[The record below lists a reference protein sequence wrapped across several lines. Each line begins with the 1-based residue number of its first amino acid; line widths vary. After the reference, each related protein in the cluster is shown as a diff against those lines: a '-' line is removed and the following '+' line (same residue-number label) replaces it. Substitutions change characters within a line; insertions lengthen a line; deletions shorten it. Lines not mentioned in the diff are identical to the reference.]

1 MIRRRVAWCLLVAGL
16 CAVPGV
22 LAAQQHTARFRVL
35 AVTDTSLTFD
45 VGQADWVKAG
55 REGISVDPRRR
66 DVLIA
71 RFRVVRVSDHQAL
84 AVVVGQTEPLST
96 EHVALLTEPSRPF
109 WKTRSFWFG
118 LVGGLALG
126 FGVGSSG

>member
-1 MIRRRVAWCLLVAGL
+1 MTSPRFARWLLVACL
-16 CAVPGV
+16 CLVPAVLG
-22 LAAQQHTARFRVL
+22 AQQHTSRFRVL
-35 AVTDTSLTFD
+35 AVTDTSLTFEIGD
-45 VGQADWVKAG
+45 ADWVKAG

-71 RFRVVRVSDHQAL
+71 RFRVVRVVDHQAL

-109 WKTRSFWFG
+109 WRTKSFWFG
-118 LVGGLALG
+118 LVGGLAMG
-126 FGVGSSG
+126 FGVGSIG